1 MAKAWLLYVIC
12 SMGTE
17 RDNYFA
23 GDEQWTSDCGIA
35 PTGALH
41 QTRQLAVDVRLP
53 RQCPRYWGE
62 DPSCE
67 PLEGGEVLA

>member
-23 GDEQWTSDCGIA
+23 GDEQWTSDCAIA

-41 QTRQLAVDVRLP
+41 QTGQLTVKGRPLRQR
-53 RQCPRYWGE
+53 PRYCGKN
-62 DPSCE
+62 PSCE
-67 PLEGGEVLA
+67 PLEGG